1 MAERQPMLSF
11 AKVVSGQTSETNT
24 AQAAQIRPA
33 SPNTRPTP
41 ATVAAASSQ
50 KPDHKN
56 EKRHDKAERA
66 DRPEK
71 GSSEKQEKHDRN
83 FGNRRRPPKYRDRHD
98 KRGNKPEPVK
108 EEKAPSAEEPVPP
121 QEPVVLEPAP
131 LPAVNAWFRNKGSTD
146 STQSVDVGNTSNVE
160 EHKQVEQEI
169 EVKVDNPSS
178 AVVAPVV
185 DGTPRSKNVDPEW
198 PTLDA
203 AKQED
208 IIVNGT
214 DSRQH
219 SPTADSTKVG
229 LSFFPTSLV
238 NLLED

>member
-11 AKVVSGQTSETNT
+11 AKVVSGQISETNS
-24 AQAAQIRPA
+24 AQAAPVRST
-33 SPNTRPTP
+33 SPSTRPT
-41 ATVAAASSQ
+41 VAASSQ
-50 KPDHKN
+50 KPDHRN
-56 EKRHDKAERA
+56 EKRHDKAERT

-71 GSSEKQEKHDRN
+71 GGVGAGAEKQEKHDRN

-108 EEKAPSAEEPVPP
+108 EEKAPSVEETAPP

-146 STQSVDVGNTSNVE
+146 SSHGIDVGTNSNND
-160 EHKQVEQEI
+160 EHKHVEDEV
-169 EVKVDNPSS
+169 EVKEDNASS
-178 AVVAPVV
+178 AQVAPVV
-185 DGTPRSKNVDPEW
+185 DGTPKTKNVDPEW

-208 IIVNGT
+208 LIANGT

-219 SPTADSTKVG
+219 SPTADSAKHVSG
-229 LSFFPTSLV
+229 
-238 NLLED
+238 